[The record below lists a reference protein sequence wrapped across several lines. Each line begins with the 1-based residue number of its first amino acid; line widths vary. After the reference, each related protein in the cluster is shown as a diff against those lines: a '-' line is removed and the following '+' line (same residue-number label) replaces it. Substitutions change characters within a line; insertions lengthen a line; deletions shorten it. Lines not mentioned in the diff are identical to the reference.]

1 MYISEF
7 ACGVIAG
14 AVVEFVVLVV
24 LAVWLDRND
33 KKK

>member
-7 ACGVIAG
+7 ACGVISTIG
-14 AVVEFVVLVV
+14 AE
-24 LAVWLDRND
+24 LAMIIAYAIYDNFR

>member
-7 ACGVIAG
+7 ACGVIATI
-14 AVVEFVVLVV
+14 AAELVLII
-24 LAVWLDRND
+24 AYAIYTEI

>member
-7 ACGVIAG
+7 ACGVIVGIVA
-14 AVVEFVVLVV
+14 EFVVL
-24 LAVWLDRND
+24 LALAIWM

>member
-7 ACGVIAG
+7 ACGVIVGMA
-14 AVVEFVVLVV
+14 VEFVVL
-24 LAVWLDRND
+24 LALAIWM

>member
-7 ACGVIAG
+7 ACGVIATI
-14 AVVEFVVLVV
+14 VVE
-24 LAVWLDRND
+24 LALIIAYAIYVNFR